1 MLCVQDAWISRHAC
15 LALKSAAGILVPGNS
30 VTAGATGA
38 TAHSTSAGAAQLA
51 AAAGEASSLSKDL
64 LQVRVASAQ
73 PEPIVTVRK
82 ACHMFQQLQW

>member
-15 LALKSAAGILVPGNS
+15 LALKSAAGILVPGNA
-30 VTAGATGA
+30 VTAGATA
-38 TAHSTSAGAAQLA
+38 QSTSAGAAQLA

-64 LQVRVASAQ
+64 LQVWVASAQ

-82 ACHMFQQLQW
+82 ACHRFQQL